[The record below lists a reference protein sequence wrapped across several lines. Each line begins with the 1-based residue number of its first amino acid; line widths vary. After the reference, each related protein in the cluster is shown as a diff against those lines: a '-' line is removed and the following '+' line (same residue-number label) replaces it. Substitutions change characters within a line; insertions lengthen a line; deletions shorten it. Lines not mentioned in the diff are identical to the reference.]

1 MAGVRSTRWTLSTN
15 GSYIPSR
22 SETRQCH
29 FHVIFYKSFF
39 LSLLTIHCH
48 KQNLR
53 LYYYTNE
60 KYGFPGT
67 LYESSGIS
75 QRLTIDPYP
84 SKLKFSIF
92 LNIRSCLYFTIITL
106 LLNFNFCSLRNT
118 QCIFYYSGKQQ
129 LKTVAP
135 LSIGF

>member
-1 MAGVRSTRWTLSTN
+1 MDFKYEWQLYSISVWDTAVSFSRNILQEFLFITSYNSLSQAESTTILLHEREIWF
-15 GSYIPSR
+15 SR
-22 SETRQCH
+22 HLIR
-29 FHVIFYKSFF
+29 IKWYKS
-39 LSLLTIHCH
+39 
-48 KQNLR
+48 
-53 LYYYTNE
+53 
-60 KYGFPGT
+60 T
-67 LYESSGIS
+67 LD
-75 QRLTIDPYP
+75 DPYP